1 MNISNFKAHGLTRRE
16 KVWGFGYLLFELI
29 LLSALLRWLNQL
41 LPTPLPRAEV
51 NFLFF
56 IINLLAVLMI
66 FGKYLRAQLRQL
78 PELCWN
84 VVFTT
89 IPGIFV
95 YFMVN
100 ILMGQLIFALDPQF
114 TSINDAGI
122 GQMAEENYALMF
134 IGTVFFV
141 PIAEECLFRGLVF
154 RGLYDRNAILAWAVS
169 VLLFAAIHVTG
180 YIGSQPALTLLLC
193 FVQYLPAGLCL
204 AGAYRLSGSLIS
216 PILIHALV
224 NLIGMISL
232 R

>member
-1 MNISNFKAHGLTRRE
+1 
-16 KVWGFGYLLFELI
+16 
-29 LLSALLRWLNQL
+29 
-41 LPTPLPRAEV
+41 
-51 NFLFF
+51 
-56 IINLLAVLMI
+56 
-66 FGKYLRAQLRQL
+66 
-78 PELCWN
+78 
-84 VVFTT
+84 
-89 IPGIFV
+89 
-95 YFMVN
+95 MVN

-122 GQMAEENYALMF
+122 GQMVEENYALMF

-154 RGLYDRNAILAWAVS
+154 RGLYDRNVILAWVVS

-180 YIGSQPALTLLLC
+180 YIGSQPTLTLLLC

>member
-1 MNISNFKAHGLTRRE
+1 MNISNFKTHGLTRRE
-16 KVWGFGYLLFELI
+16 RIWGFCYLLFELI
-29 LLSALLRWLNQL
+29 LLSALLRGLNQL

-56 IINLLAVLMI
+56 TINLVTVLVI
-66 FGKYLRAQLRQL
+66 FREYLWKQLRQL

-89 IPGIFV
+89 IPGIFA
-95 YFMVN
+95 YFLVN
-100 ILMGQLIFALDPQF
+100 ILMGQVIFALDPQF

-122 GQMAEENYALMF
+122 VQMVEENYTLMF
-134 IGTVFFV
+134 IGTVLLV

-154 RGLYDRNAILAWAVS
+154 RGLYDRNVVLAWVAS

-180 YIGSQPALTLLLC
+180 YIGTQPPLTLLLC

>member
-1 MNISNFKAHGLTRRE
+1 MNISAFKTHGLTRRE
-16 KVWGFGYLLFELI
+16 KVWGCRYLLFEL
-29 LLSALLRWLNQL
+29 LFLSALLQGLNKL

-56 IINLLAVLMI
+56 TVNLLAVLVI
-66 FGKYLRAQLRQL
+66 FGKFLRTQLRQL

-89 IPGIFV
+89 VPGFFA
-95 YFMVN
+95 YFLVN

-122 GQMAEENYALMF
+122 DQMAEENYGLMF
-134 IGTVFFV
+134 LGTVLFV

-154 RGLYDRNAILAWAVS
+154 RGLYDRNAVLAWVVS

-180 YIGSQPALTLLLC
+180 YIGTQPALTLLLC

-216 PILIHALV
+216 PILIHATV
-224 NLIGMISL
+224 NLLGMISL

>member
-1 MNISNFKAHGLTRRE
+1 MNISAFKTHGLTRRE
-16 KVWGFGYLLFELI
+16 KVWGFRYLLFELI
-29 LLSALLRWLNQL
+29 CLGALLRGLNQL

-56 IINLLAVLMI
+56 TINFLAVLVI
-66 FGKYLRAQLRQL
+66 FGGYLRAQLRQL
-78 PELCWN
+78 PELVWN

-100 ILMGQLIFALDPQF
+100 ILMGQLIVALDPRF

-122 GQMAEENYALMF
+122 GQMVEENYTLMF
-134 IGTVFFV
+134 LGTVFFV

-154 RGLYDRNAILAWAVS
+154 RGLHDRNAALAWVVS

-180 YIGSQPALTLLLC
+180 YVGSQPALTLLLC

-224 NLIGMISL
+224 NLVGMISL